1 MYDVVIIG
9 AGVSGSAVA
18 RELSAY
24 NGKFLVLESGA
35 DVCVGT
41 SKANSGI
48 VHGGYDAREDSLMA
62 KLNVEG
68 NKMMT
73 KLSEEL
79 AFPFKKIGS
88 LVVSFREEDIP
99 QLEKL
104 KVRGEKN
111 GVNGLEIIYRE
122 KLREFEL
129 NISEEAVAALYCSEA
144 GIVDPFLL
152 NIAMAENAAQNG
164 VEFKFNQKVEGIDC
178 LEEGYLIKTNKEKFT
193 SKAVVNAAG
202 VFADVIHNMVSENKI
217 KIMPRRGEYFLL
229 DKEANGIVNHVMFQ
243 LPTERG
249 KGILATPTID
259 GNVLLGPT
267 STFIEDK
274 ENTTTT
280 RDELDYIHQD
290 TQKFINNIPFG
301 TVITSFTGLRAATE
315 EHEFVI
321 GEVDGRNGFYDVA
334 GMESPGLT
342 ASPAVGRKVAKMIAE
357 KYDFEV
363 NKGFIAKRNPIV
375 CTRELSFEEHEK
387 LIEQDGRYGNIVC
400 RCERVTEGEIVDS
413 INRIL
418 GARSIDGIKRR
429 VRATAG
435 RCQGGFCTPK
445 IIEILARELNI
456 DETEVLKNG
465 EGSNLIVG
473 KRGEI

>member
-68 NKMMT
+68 NKMMP

-122 KLREFEL
+122 KLREFEP
-129 NISEEAVAALYCSEA
+129 NISKEAVAALYCSEA

-164 VEFKFNQKVEGIDC
+164 VEFKFNQKVEDIDC
-178 LEEGYLIKTNKEKFT
+178 LEDGYLIKTNKEKFT

-202 VFADVIHNMVSENKI
+202 LFADVIHNMVSENKI

-280 RDELDYIHQD
+280 RDELDYIYQD

-357 KYDFEV
+357 KYDFEE
-363 NKGFIAKRNPIV
+363 NKDFITKRNPIV